1 MKKIL
6 LLAITILPFIAA
18 CTTTTTTSSPP
29 PRPGFRIAAIRREG
43 SFEYP
48 LPNSV
53 TKGTW
58 QQDSFSAEGDVYAF
72 NKTANSSGAFDV
84 NGGRASALWYVE
96 AIANWN
102 GCTGRTVYFPIEKG
116 VLNYLVC
123 ARIDFLF
130 PLSPSAIYTNDD
142 PIQLTA
148 TLEGVNTI
156 NGMPV
161 FHFENY
167 SGQLVG
173 VESATGVNGNNI
185 TVSSSCLYGK
195 PPGKYTVRVY
205 NASSSEVEPVG
216 VSTITVMRPYID
228 PCETNNLRPVCP

>member
-1 MKKIL
+1 MKATL
-6 LLAITILPFIAA
+6 LLAITILSFTAA
-18 CTTTTTTSSPP
+18 CTTTSSPP
-29 PRPGFRIAAIRREG
+29 PRPGFRVATIRREG

-48 LPNSV
+48 LPRSV

-58 QQDSFSAEGDVYAF
+58 QQDSFSPEGNVYAF
-72 NKTANSSGAFDV
+72 NTTASNSGTFDIV
-84 NGGRASALWYVE
+84 NGRATALWYIE

-102 GCTGRTVYFPIEKG
+102 GCTGRTVYSPLNKG
-116 VLNYLVC
+116 ELNYLVC
-123 ARIDFLF
+123 ARIDLLF
-130 PLSPSAIYTNDD
+130 PLSPSSIYADDD

-173 VESATGVNGNNI
+173 IESATGVNGNNI

-195 PPGKYTVRVY
+195 PSGKYTVKVY
-205 NASSSEVEPVG
+205 NASSTDAAPLG
-216 VSTITVMRPYID
+216 VSSITIARRYIN
-228 PCETNNLRPVCP
+228 PCDIDNLRPNCP